1 MEEDKEL
8 EHLTFYINEFYAIK
22 NITMDLNLEIIV
34 ALGLVVFLLVFVVI
48 KRNAKDKKELE
59 QELNAKELK
68 PDKHDDEHI

>member
-1 MEEDKEL
+1 
-8 EHLTFYINEFYAIK
+8 
-22 NITMDLNLEIIV
+22 MDLNLEIIV